1 MKAILTEDNR
11 EQTSELLPIILLVI
25 ALLALSITAI
35 LIRFSLQEI
44 SANATV
50 FNRLWIATLVFG
62 LWNGVNQV
70 RTQTSN
76 QKYDAQSG
84 YKIGDILLLVG
95 VAISHLGGRFLWTW
109 SLTKTSVANGN
120 VLGALTPFF
129 ATIGG
134 WLLFKQRF
142 DRRFLIGLALA
153 LLGATTLQIEDFIK
167 SPNNF
172 IGDSAAL
179 ASSVFYAV
187 NFLLLEQLRT
197 KFSVEGILIWRCA
210 LGTLFMIPVV
220 LIFSDQ
226 IFPISWSGWLAVI
239 SLAVIC
245 EAVGHGLVVYSLKHF
260 SSGFVSLVLLLD
272 PLVAAILAWIL
283 FSESLSILNL
293 LGFAVIMEG
302 IYLAKTGKGA
312 EKLTIKE
319 ENT

>member
-1 MKAILTEDNR
+1 MKAIVTEYNR
-11 EQTSELLPIILLVI
+11 EQTSELLPILLLVI

-62 LWNGVNQV
+62 LWNGFSQV
-70 RTQTSN
+70 RTQTS
-76 QKYDAQSG
+76 QKNSEPQSG
-84 YKIGDILLLVG
+84 YKIVDILLLVG
-95 VAISHLGGRFLWTW
+95 VAISHLSGRFLWTW
-109 SLTKTSVANGN
+109 SLTQTSVANSN
-120 VLGALTPFF
+120 VLGSITPFF

-134 WLLFKQRF
+134 WLVFKQRF
-142 DRRFLIGLALA
+142 DRRFLIGLLLA
-153 LLGATTLQIEDFIK
+153 LLGATTIQIEDLLK
-167 SPNNF
+167 SSNNF
-172 IGDSAAL
+172 IGDTAAL

-239 SLAVIC
+239 SLALVC
-245 EAVGHGLVVYSLKHF
+245 EAVGHGLVVYSLKNF

-272 PLVAAILAWIL
+272 PIVGAILAWIL
-283 FSESLSILNL
+283 FSESLSILNIL
-293 LGFAVIMEG
+293 AFAVIIEG

-312 EKLTIKE
+312 DKPSIKE
-319 ENT
+319 QNT